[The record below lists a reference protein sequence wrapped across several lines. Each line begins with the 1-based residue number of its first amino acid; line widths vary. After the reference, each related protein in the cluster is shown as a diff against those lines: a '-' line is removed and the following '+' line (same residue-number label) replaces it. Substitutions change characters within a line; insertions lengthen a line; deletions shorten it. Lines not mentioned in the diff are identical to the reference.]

1 MSKTPAK
8 EADCHSAR
16 SRRVPAEWERQS
28 AVWMTWPC
36 KPDWWAS
43 AREESLESFARLAAV
58 ISRYEKV
65 KINCAEPSKNCAAGY
80 SDSRDAAIRIGE
92 AGGNIA
98 NVEFYD
104 IPTNDV
110 WCRDS
115 GAVFALSCDNALLAL
130 DFKYNS
136 WGGKFPPWELDDA
149 LAAKMAKAASAETV
163 DCRKIVCEG
172 GALEFDGEGALLTTE
187 CVILNKNRN
196 PNISKAEAEFFLK
209 EACGVSNVIWLRD
222 GLLGDDTD
230 GHIDNL
236 ARFTPSG
243 KILAATCEPSNAS
256 HANLRENLEI
266 LKNTANS
273 QGHPYEILELPVPS
287 EPIIAKGYNGEDRI
301 LPASYANYLIVN
313 GAVIMPAYMQKSDAI
328 AAEIL
333 QGAFHGREIVP
344 VDCRVFLM
352 EGGAIHC
359 LTQQEPASDK

>member
-1 MSKTPAK
+1 MSTNSP
-8 EADCHSAR
+8 
-16 SRRVPAEWERQS
+16 RVPAEWEPQD
-28 AVWMTWPC
+28 AVWMTWPSGG
-36 KPDWWAS
+36 KWWPEAQDAALNSFAKLAS
-43 AREESLESFARLAAV
+43 A
-58 ISRYEKV
+58 ISQFITVR
-65 KINCAEPSKNCAAGY
+65 INCEKAGMPDARARIEAAG
-80 SDSRDAAIRIGE
+80 GVE
-92 AGGNIA
+92 KNISF
-98 NVEFYD
+98 NICETD
-104 IPTNDV
+104 DV

-222 GLLGDDTD
+222 GLFGDDTD

-328 AAEIL
+328 AAENDL
-333 QGAFHGREIVP
+333 SE
-344 VDCRVFLM
+344 
-352 EGGAIHC
+352 
-359 LTQQEPASDK
+359 